1 MTRKLQNAEQ
11 AYDKEHGQEHD
22 TTPDLQAMQLKD
34 AVRTSAQQIWQAGL
48 GAFAAARG
56 EGGDLFARLMKEGVG
71 LQARTQQLAWQKIS
85 DAVALMTETIGRQA
99 AGPLLRMEEVFEERV
114 TRTLR
119 NCGVPTQDDLK
130 ALTDEIEVLRK
141 TITALSNGGA
151 RGKKTAAQPKDK
163 TMIKPAAR
171 RVPARGVTKKTAKMA
186 TEGLA

>member
-11 AYDKEHGQEHD
+11 AYDKEHGQEHN

-34 AVRTSAQQIWQAGL
+34 AMRTSAQQIWQAGL

-85 DAVALMTETIGRQA
+85 DAVALMTGTIGRQA

-130 ALTDEIEVLRK
+130 ALTDEIDVLRK

-151 RGKKTAAQPKDK
+151 RGKKTAAQTKDK
-163 TMIKPAAR
+163 TMAKPAAR
-171 RVPARGVTKKTAKMA
+171 RAPARGVRKKTAKMA